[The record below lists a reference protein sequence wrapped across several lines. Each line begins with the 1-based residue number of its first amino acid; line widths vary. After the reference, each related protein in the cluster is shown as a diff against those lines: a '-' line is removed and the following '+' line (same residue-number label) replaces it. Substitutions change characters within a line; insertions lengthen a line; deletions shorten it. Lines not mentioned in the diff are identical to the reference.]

1 MAVAGS
7 APRKAAPAS
16 IAAPARV
23 RKPVAQPALAG
34 DGDWQ
39 EF

>member
-1 MAVAGS
+1 MARKPTAAATP
-7 APRKAAPAS
+7 APSRA
-16 IAAPARV
+16 